1 MGRLRNVFDVYWAVY
16 LLCNPS
22 STLYRIE
29 VLWQVFPLFINAKR
43 DTLIEDSLSIKMDLL
58 REWKRNKIMANFNTE
73 YNNSTSTEALAQRV
87 IPICF
92 VFPQREICILY
103 SWNLTIHL
111 LSPTMLRMSFVWM
124 KNWNKKKSRK
134 RNILFILRNHNS
146 FVVNITQ
153 QLFRNLELDVSSTLV
168 FKICPSISVIYFL
181 HPAFFIGTCK
191 HFKIL
196 KKKIL
201 EEFIESK

>member
-43 DTLIEDSLSIKMDLL
+43 DILIEESLSIKMDLL
-58 REWKRNKIMANFNTE
+58 RESKRNKIMANFNTE
-73 YNNSTSTEALAQRV
+73 YNNSTSTEAVTQRV

-124 KNWNKKKSRK
+124 KNWEKKQKKK
-134 RNILFILRNHNS
+134 NIVYFKESQFFLCKSHGATIQEFGTRCFFHACSQDFSLYICHIFSSSSIFFSDGHMQKFQNTEKK
-146 FVVNITQ
+146 F
-153 QLFRNLELDVSSTLV
+153 LD
-168 FKICPSISVIYFL
+168 
-181 HPAFFIGTCK
+181 
-191 HFKIL
+191 
-196 KKKIL
+196 
-201 EEFIESK
+201 EFIESK